1 MSYTDWLR
9 NFEHCQVT
17 NLSPD
22 IKVNTTLSH
31 YELDQSYKTLTVI
44 YFFLLIFKQKYK
56 NILF

>member
-31 YELDQSYKTLTVI
+31 YELDQSYKTITVI
-44 YFFLLIFKQKYK
+44 YLSFINF
-56 NILF
+56 

>member
-31 YELDQSYKTLTVI
+31 YELDQSYKTITVI
-44 YFFLLIFKQKYK
+44 YFSFINF
-56 NILF
+56 